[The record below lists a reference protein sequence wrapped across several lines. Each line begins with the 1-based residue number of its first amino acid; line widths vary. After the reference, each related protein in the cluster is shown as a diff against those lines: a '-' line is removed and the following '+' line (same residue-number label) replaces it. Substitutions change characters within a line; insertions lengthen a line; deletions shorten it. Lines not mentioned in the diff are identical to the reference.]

1 MIAKQNALESIK
13 ANIHIL
19 ESLKKLVEKEDK
31 QAIKDMLNTKQIIMI
46 GSYTLVAVTV
56 LLTDD

>member
-31 QAIKDMLNTKQIIMI
+31 QAIKDMLGTKQITMI

>member
-31 QAIKDMLNTKQIIMI
+31 QAIKDMLGTKQIIMI